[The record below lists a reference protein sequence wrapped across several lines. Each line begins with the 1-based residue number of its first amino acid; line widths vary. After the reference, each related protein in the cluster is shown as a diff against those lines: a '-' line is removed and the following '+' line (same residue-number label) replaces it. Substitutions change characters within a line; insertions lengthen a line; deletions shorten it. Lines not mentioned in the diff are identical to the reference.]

1 MIIKSMKIENIYE
14 SVFGLEL
21 ALSRWPTAKER
32 EEFEEWAEEH
42 NIGDY
47 IRLLTY
53 RPVEENSCASIL
65 PVIHVHPDAPE
76 TVKSMC
82 LLRWS

>member
-1 MIIKSMKIENIYE
+1 MKIENIHE
-14 SVFGLEL
+14 SVFGIELE
-21 ALSRWPTAKER
+21 LSRWPSVKER
-32 EEFEEWAEEH
+32 EDFEEWAEEH
-42 NIGDY
+42 SIGDY
-47 IRLLTY
+47 VRLLTY
-53 RPVEENSCASIL
+53 RPVEGNSYSSIL